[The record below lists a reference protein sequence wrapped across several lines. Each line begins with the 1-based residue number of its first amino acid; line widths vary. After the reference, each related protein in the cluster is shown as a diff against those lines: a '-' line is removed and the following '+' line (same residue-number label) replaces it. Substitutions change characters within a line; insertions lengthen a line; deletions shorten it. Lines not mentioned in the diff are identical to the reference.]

1 MTVFG
6 MNDPVFVVLL
16 LLQIAM
22 GGFDTIYHHE
32 LTLRLPWRPGQ
43 ATELR
48 LHGARNLIYALVF
61 LALGW
66 TEPHGVMAMILI
78 AALAVEMGITLL
90 DFVEEDRVRALPPS
104 ERVTHTLLTLNYG
117 ALLAMLA
124 PVLIAWAHLPN
135 AVSIGGHGIVSILL
149 TLAAAGVVVCGIRD
163 LFAAARNER
172 LDDGPV
178 FGLVSALPARQ
189 AVLVTGGTGFV
200 GRRLVAALVEAGHD
214 VTVLTRDAKHALGLA
229 TPLRVVTDL
238 TALPNDFRCDIAIN
252 LAGEPIAAGR
262 WTIARRRRIV
272 DSRLGVTGALGA
284 LFDRL
289 DHRPAVLISGSAIG
303 FYGIDDD
310 TTLDETVAKGRGFA
324 ADVCAAWEAAAI
336 RAAGP
341 ETRVVLL
348 RTGLVLASSGG
359 MLGGL
364 LPIFEF
370 GLGGPIGA
378 GRQMTSWIH
387 RDDLVRLI
395 ATVAADREIRGPI
408 NATAP
413 NPVSNRSFVAA
424 IGHALGRP
432 AILPLPALPLRLML
446 GDLAD
451 ELMLG
456 GQKVLP
462 VKAVFHGFR
471 FRYPRVE
478 DAIGAIVGRS
488 PSVPYPARRPFRE
501 VQLLH

>member
-1 MTVFG
+1 
-6 MNDPVFVVLL
+6 MNDPVFVALL
-16 LLQIAM
+16 LLQVAM
-22 GGFDTIYHHE
+22 GGFDTLYHHE

-66 TEPHGVMAMILI
+66 TEPHGVAAMILI
-78 AALAVEMGITLL
+78 AALTVEMGITLW

-124 PVLIAWAHLPN
+124 PVLIGWAHLPN
-135 AVSIGGHGIVSILL
+135 AVFIEGHGLVSILL
-149 TLAAAGVVVCGIRD
+149 TIAAGGVMVSGIRD
-163 LFAAARNER
+163 LFAATRNDR
-172 LDDGPV
+172 LDDGPAAD
-178 FGLVSALPARQ
+178 LVSALPGRQ

-200 GRRLVAALVEAGHD
+200 GRRLVAALVGAGHD

-229 TPLRVVTDL
+229 TPVRIVTDL
-238 TALPNDFRCDIAIN
+238 ATLPSDFRCDIAIN

-272 DSRLGVTGALGA
+272 DSRLGVTRALA
-284 LFDRL
+284 VLFDRL
-289 DHRPAVLISGSAIG
+289 DQRPAVLVSGSAIG
-303 FYGIDDD
+303 FYGVDDD

-324 ADVCAAWEAAAI
+324 ADVCAAWEAAALCI
-336 RAAGP
+336 ARP
-341 ETRVVLL
+341 DTRVVLL

-370 GLGGPIGA
+370 GLGGPIGS

-395 ATVAADREIRGPI
+395 ATAAADPEISGPL

-413 NPVSNRSFVAA
+413 TPVSNRVFA
-424 IGHALGRP
+424 HALGRALGRP
-432 AILPLPALPLRLML
+432 TILPLPAMPLRLLL
-446 GDLAD
+446 GDLAE

-471 FRYPRVE
+471 FHYPRFE
-478 DAIGAIVGRS
+478 DAVGAILGRQPAA
-488 PSVPYPARRPFRE
+488 PSPARRPFRE
-501 VQLLH
+501 SQLLH

>member
-1 MTVFG
+1 
-6 MNDPVFVVLL
+6 MNDPLFVTLL
-16 LLQIAM
+16 LLQVAM
-22 GGFDTIYHHE
+22 GGFDTVYHHE

-66 TEPHGVMAMILI
+66 TEPHGTAAMILI
-78 AALAVEMGITLL
+78 AALTVEMGITLW
-90 DFVEEDRVRALPPS
+90 DFVEEDRIRALPAT

-117 ALLAMLA
+117 ALLATLA
-124 PVLIAWAHLPN
+124 PALIGWAALPN
-135 AVSIGGHGIVSILL
+135 AVFLHGHGVVSILL
-149 TLAAAGVVVCGIRD
+149 TVAAAGVAVSGVRD
-163 LFAAARNER
+163 LFAAKRNER
-172 LDDGPV
+172 LGDGPAAE
-178 FGLVSALPARQ
+178 LASALPGRQ
-189 AVLVTGGTGFV
+189 AVLIAGGTGFV
-200 GRRLVAALVEAGHD
+200 GTRLVAALVEAGHD
-214 VTVLTRDAKHALGLA
+214 VTVLTRNARHALGLA
-229 TPLRVVTDL
+229 TPVRIVTDL
-238 TALPNDFRCDIAIN
+238 ATLPNDFRCDIAIN

-262 WTIARRRRIV
+262 WTMARRRRIV
-272 DSRLGVTGALGA
+272 DSRLGVTRALGE

-289 DHRPAVLISGSAIG
+289 DQRPALLISGSAIG
-303 FYGIDDD
+303 FYGIDDY
-310 TTLDETVAKGRGFA
+310 TVLDETVARGRGFA
-324 ADVCAAWEAAAI
+324 ADVCVAWEAAAMRI
-336 RAAGP
+336 AGP
-341 ETRVVLL
+341 DTRVVLL
-348 RTGLVLASSGG
+348 RTGLVLGSSGG

-370 GLGGPIGA
+370 GLGGPIGS

-395 ATVAADREIRGPI
+395 ATAAADSEIHGPL

-413 NPVSNRSFVAA
+413 NPVSNRDFAKA
-424 IGHALGRP
+424 IGHALDRP

-446 GDLAD
+446 GDLAE

-471 FRYPRVE
+471 FRYPRIE
-478 DAIGAIVGRS
+478 DAVGAIVGRAPSAPS
-488 PSVPYPARRPFRE
+488 PASRPFRDA
-501 VQLLH
+501 QLLH

>member
-1 MTVFG
+1 
-6 MNDPVFVVLL
+6 MNDPVFVALL
-16 LLQIAM
+16 LLQVAM
-22 GGFDTIYHHE
+22 GAFDTLYHHE
-32 LTLRLPWRPGQ
+32 LTLRLPWQPGQ

-66 TEPHGVMAMILI
+66 TEPHGAAAMILI
-78 AALAVEMGITLL
+78 AALTVEMGITLW
-90 DFVEEDRVRALPPS
+90 DFVEEDRVRALPAT

-124 PVLIAWAHLPN
+124 PALIGWAALPN
-135 AVSIGGHGIVSILL
+135 AVFLRGYGIVSILL
-149 TLAAAGVVVCGIRD
+149 TIAAAGVAVSGVRD
-163 LFAAARNER
+163 LFAATRNER
-172 LDDGPV
+172 LGDGPAAE
-178 FGLVSALPARQ
+178 LVSALPGRQ

-200 GRRLVAALVEAGHD
+200 GTRLVAALVEAGHD
-214 VTVLTRDAKHALGLA
+214 VTVLTRNAKHALSLA
-229 TPLRVVTDL
+229 TPVRIVTDL
-238 TALPNDFRCDIAIN
+238 ATLPNDFRCDIAIN

-262 WTIARRRRIV
+262 WTMPRRRRIV
-272 DSRLGVTGALGA
+272 DSRLSVTHAVGAF
-284 LFDRL
+284 FDRL
-289 DHRPAVLISGSAIG
+289 DQRPAVLISGSAIG

-310 TTLDETVAKGRGFA
+310 TVLDETVARGRGFA
-324 ADVCAAWEAAAI
+324 ADVCAAWEAAAMRI
-336 RAAGP
+336 ADPA
-341 ETRVVLL
+341 TRVVLL
-348 RTGLVLASSGG
+348 RTGLVLGSSGG

-370 GLGGPIGA
+370 GLGGPIGS

-387 RDDLVRLI
+387 RDDLIRLI
-395 ATVAADREIRGPI
+395 ATAAADPEIHGPL

-413 NPVSNRSFVAA
+413 NPVSNRMFGKA

-446 GDLAD
+446 GDLAE

-471 FRYPRVE
+471 FRYPRID
-478 DAIGAIVGRS
+478 DALGAIVGRPEVKIQTMS
-488 PSVPYPARRPFRE
+488 RPFRE
-501 VQLLH
+501 ARLLH

>member
-1 MTVFG
+1 ML
-6 MNDPVFVVLL
+6 NEL
-16 LLQIAM
+16 M
-22 GGFDTIYHHE
+22 G
-32 LTLRLPWRPGQ
+32 
-43 ATELR
+43 
-48 LHGARNLIYALVF
+48 
-61 LALGW
+61 LAL
-66 TEPHGVMAMILI
+66 EIESVELERQE
-78 AALAVEMGITLL
+78 LAVSPE
-90 DFVEEDRVRALPPS
+90 FR
-104 ERVTHTLLTLNYG
+104 RVTTT
-117 ALLAMLA
+117 
-124 PVLIAWAHLPN
+124 VHLQ
-135 AVSIGGHGIVSILL
+135 GGG
-149 TLAAAGVVVCGIRD
+149 
-163 LFAAARNER
+163 EE
-172 LDDGPV
+172 
-178 FGLVSALPARQ
+178 GL
-189 AVLVTGGTGFV
+189 G
-200 GRRLVAALVEAGHD
+200 ED
-214 VTVLTRDAKHALGLA
+214 VTYQA
-229 TPLRVVTDL
+229 DL
-238 TALPNDFRCDIAIN
+238 HDTFP
-252 LAGEPIAAGR
+252 EPPVAGR

-272 DSRLGVTGALGA
+272 DSRLGVAGALGA

-303 FYGIDDD
+303 FYGIDDN

-387 RDDLVRLI
+387 RDDLVRLV

-413 NPVSNRSFVAA
+413 NPVSNRSFAAA

-471 FRYPRVE
+471 FRYPRIE
-478 DAIGAIVGRS
+478 DAIGAIIGRS
-488 PSVPYPARRPFRE
+488 PTVPYPARRPFRE
-501 VQLLH
+501 AQLLH